1 MMCTVNTT
9 IYEYYCLYENI
20 CAQRSSCLEP
30 RRYQFAGNILWR
42 RRRRSPKGIVTLI
55 RCFNNYTII
64 VRLSVVLGFFSPKTC
79 IAKPSVWDVK
89 LLGPNLINFFYL
101 IEPWVYKDALA
112 EIRFCLSLMSNR
124 SKVVF
129 GCLKWSGKSQQIEIQ
144 CAFLFHPPP
153 ISNASW

>member
-1 MMCTVNTT
+1 MSTVNTT

-20 CAQRSSCLEP
+20 CAQSPSSCLEP

-42 RRRRSPKGIVTLI
+42 RWRRSPKGIVTLI

-79 IAKPSVWDVK
+79 ITKALGRQTPWAKFDR
-89 LLGPNLINFFYL
+89 FFIWSNREL
-101 IEPWVYKDALA
+101 AHKDALA

-129 GCLKWSGKSQQIEIQ
+129 GCLKWSGKSLQNEIQ